1 VAGMWEQRQR
11 EALASQGLTSADV
24 SDRIEQLR
32 RGREEAADLLLSR
45 VLSAGEPVGY
55 AAAGLFGPESGRYGV
70 VVDLWIEPAARRRG
84 YGRAALAELLAWLRS
99 VGADR
104 ALVTFD
110 PADPAQSA
118 LFRDGE
124 VNSQR
129 MVLRLGSPADAPSPD
144 GLSWRPMTDSEYPEW
159 LALEISGFAQ
169 QNVAS
174 GTLPEEAARVR
185 AEQAYAHL
193 LPDRLSTPD
202 HSIAV
207 LEDGGEVVATL
218 WLRHHYRHE
227 QSFVYSVLVK
237 EGSRGKGYGRAIMRL
252 GERLSAD
259 AGDRVLGLNVFG
271 HNTVAIGLYTSLGY
285 EVTEQSRTIPL

>member
-1 VAGMWEQRQR
+1 MWEQRR
-11 EALASQGLTSADV
+11 RAALASQGFTSADM
-24 SDRIEQLR
+24 SERIERER

-84 YGRAALAELLAWLRS
+84 HGRAALAELLACLRS

-129 MVLRLGSPADAPSPD
+129 MELRLGSPAEEAPSPD

-159 LALEISGFAQ
+159 LASGGGGAG
-169 QNVAS
+169 A
-174 GTLPEEAARVR
+174 GRAGVR
-185 AEQAYAHL
+185 A
-193 LPDRLSTPD
+193 STAGSPF
-202 HSIAV
+202 HTRPQHHRA
-207 LEDGGEVVATL
+207 GG
-218 WLRHHYRHE
+218 
-227 QSFVYSVLVK
+227 
-237 EGSRGKGYGRAIMRL
+237 
-252 GERLSAD
+252 
-259 AGDRVLGLNVFG
+259 
-271 HNTVAIGLYTSLGY
+271 
-285 EVTEQSRTIPL
+285 